1 MDWRNRPKH
10 NVGRGGVRPRL
21 SYPSLGSTCLGLD
34 PPLTSCPPRWLLP
47 GLCQGLPSVVACLL
61 PLPVACGDQAFFNLP
76 FISRP
81 RPSEIGFDVGPA
93 PRGGNQG
100 FLRPGLD
107 SDHCPQPR
115 RGPEVSWPSG
125 QDPESD
131 PPHTHTRS
139 LIFKHMEELLP
150 GPQSG
155 GQGSEARVSLQ
166 HCAIYF
172 YTCLPDCS
180 PIDSPMITAIAKNYQ
195 HYCLPM
201 KFQAAG

>member
-131 PPHTHTRS
+131 PPTHTHKVPDLQAHGRAATWAPKWRTGLRS
-139 LIFKHMEELLP
+139 KSFVTTLCDLFLHLSPRLLP
-150 GPQSG
+150 
-155 GQGSEARVSLQ
+155 
-166 HCAIYF
+166 H
-172 YTCLPDCS
+172 
-180 PIDSPMITAIAKNYQ
+180 
-195 HYCLPM
+195 
-201 KFQAAG
+201 